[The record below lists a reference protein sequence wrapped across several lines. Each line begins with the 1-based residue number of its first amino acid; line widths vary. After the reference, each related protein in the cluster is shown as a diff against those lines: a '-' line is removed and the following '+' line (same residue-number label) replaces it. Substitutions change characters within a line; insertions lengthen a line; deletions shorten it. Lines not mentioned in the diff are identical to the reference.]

1 MNNVSLIG
9 RFTRDPELRYT
20 PSGTAV
26 INGNL
31 AVTRNFKNAQGNYEA
46 DFINVVAWRK
56 TAELIAEHFRKGDM
70 IGLNG
75 RIQTRNYEKDG
86 RKVYVTE
93 VVAENITFIQNKNKG
108 KPDTEDIYGDPFEV
122 DTVEIDDSDLP
133 F

>member
-20 PSGTAV
+20 SSGTAV

-108 KPDTEDIYGDPFEV
+108 KPDTEDIYGDSFEV
-122 DTVEIDDSDLP
+122 DTVDIDDSDLP

>member
-20 PSGTAV
+20 SSGTAV

-108 KPDTEDIYGDPFEV
+108 KPDTEDINGDPFEV

>member
-20 PSGTAV
+20 SSGTAV

-108 KPDTEDIYGDPFEV
+108 KPDTEDIYGDSFEV